1 MKVDRYW
8 LLVLLA
14 LLVLADL
21 TLAATR
27 IQSLDGKTIDLESV
41 AAKSPVVLNFW
52 ATWCGPCRLEL
63 PHLQKVYEEY
73 GAKGIVFVAISL
85 DNPRN
90 KKMISDFL
98 TKNKVSLPVYIDTS
112 GEVAKKFKITAI
124 PTTFLLGR
132 GGEVIYQ
139 VRGYRPGDEIVL
151 RKQIENMLQKQEAR
165 KN

>member
-52 ATWCGPCRLEL
+52 ATSCGPCRLEL

-73 GAKGIVFVAISL
+73 GAKGVVFVAISL

-124 PTTFLLGR
+124 PTTFLLGK

>member
-1 MKVDRYW
+1 MKVDCRSF
-8 LLVLLA
+8 LVVLPFLA
-14 LLVLADL
+14 LAHL
-21 TLAATR
+21 TLAGTR

-73 GAKGIVFVAISL
+73 STKGIVFVAVSL

-90 KKMISDFL
+90 KQMISDFL
-98 TKNKVSLPVYIDTS
+98 TKNKVSLPVYIDPT

-124 PTTFLLGR
+124 PTTFLLGK

-151 RKQIENMLQKQEAR
+151 RKQIDNILQKQEP
-165 KN
+165 KKK